1 RQHRRRRRLRWAQR
15 SSCRSSGCR
24 EACSPRPATI
34 TDDEAPLPCTPDV
47 QRLMTAAVE
56 LPPEVPV
63 KGLRIIQVFLAV
75 LVAAYLWLF
84 HSANPGVVQLPLT
97 SYFLPPIPVVY
108 VVGLALV
115 LGLAIGFIPT
125 RLAAWR
131 RGRELTKT
139 RRELAQ
145 LQV

>member
-1 RQHRRRRRLRWAQR
+1 
-15 SSCRSSGCR
+15 
-24 EACSPRPATI
+24 
-34 TDDEAPLPCTPDV
+34 
-47 QRLMTAAVE
+47 M
-56 LPPEVPV
+56 

-84 HSANPGVVQLPLT
+84 HSANPGLVQLPLT

-125 RLAAWR
+125 RLTAWR

-145 LQV
+145 LQVQMRDSETITKRTGTYYGVPEHPVIPDRVPERGFEGELDEDTHA